1 MLTYIIKKSIMNMV
15 NSINYIVHITT
26 MKRLK
31 ILIVALSIMLAS
43 FCLVPI
49 NTYADDACSIAG
61 INDELI
67 CGTSRSD
74 EELALMQRI
83 RDILSAVYLW
93 IGIIAVVFIVIGGIS
108 YMTSQGNPE
117 KIKRSKSTILY
128 SLCGLII
135 TLAAFAITNFTIGAL
150 YGTTQGGP
158 RPSNENDPLGSG
170 RGKARSIIAI
180 DDLTLVE
187 GQSAVIKAKV
197 VPDYALNRSVSFSI
211 DNQEI
216 ATIDND
222 GKVKAIKEG
231 EAKITIK
238 SPDGPTK
245 EVSLTVKKPIP
256 VTEIKL
262 SKDKVTLKKNQSET
276 VSATPLPRNATDKTL
291 IWASQDTKIATV
303 DQKGK
308 IKAIKS
314 GSETYVTVTARND
327 PVFALNKSPNKI
339 TLADVAVNN
348 NFPKVEVKIKVIV
361 QSDFYACT
369 TSTTVNKK
377 YTGDLEIRKITK
389 QIIDK
394 RNKDFYYHNQDSV
407 LARKGGYTKYVKE
420 LGGIFS
426 KFPGVEK
433 KFKIKSACDYQA
445 AAEYTY
451 GLWTIW
457 GVDYDNGRTYHFW
470 GGSTSDQSDAYWKG
484 ASGRY
489 VKGAYAYEDVDTNL
503 SAAKF
508 KDKRRTNCNF
518 SADSLTRKTDL
529 AFHWSANDSG
539 SPRISNTR
547 DLQVGDMVHYYSGG
561 RWRHVAM
568 VGEVYSDYVILY
580 DGGGRYI
587 ETKQFKKKVK
597 RGGYGE
603 MLNGTVYGYDRWVAV
618 RHWKIDQSKIL
629 GGLK

>member
-1 MLTYIIKKSIMNMV
+1 
-15 NSINYIVHITT
+15 

-49 NTYADDACSIAG
+49 NTHADDACSIAG
-61 INDELI
+61 IDDELI
-67 CGTSRSD
+67 CGTSHSD

-108 YMTSQGNPE
+108 YMTSQGNPD

-314 GSETYVTVTARND
+314 GSETYVTVTARNN

-339 TLADVAVNN
+339 TLADVAVSN
-348 NFPKVEVKIKVIV
+348 NFPKVEVKIKVEV
-361 QSDFYACT
+361 QSDFYACGG
-369 TSTTVNKK
+369 SSRNKK
-377 YTGDLEIRKITK
+377 FSGNLEIRNITK
-389 QIIDK
+389 QIIEK
-394 RNKDFYYHNQDSV
+394 RKKDFFHNNESSEIS
-407 LARKGGYTKYVKE
+407 RRGGYTKYVKS

-426 KFPGVEK
+426 LLPGKDK

-445 AAEYTY
+445 AAEYTF
-451 GLWTIW
+451 GLWTVW
-457 GVDYDNGRTYHFW
+457 GVDYDNGRAYHYW
-470 GGSTSDQSDAYWKG
+470 GGSTSDKSDGFWQG
-484 ASGRY
+484 AGGRY
-489 VKGAYAYEDVDTNL
+489 AKGDYAYEDIDTNL
-503 SAAKF
+503 SDNKF
-508 KDKRRTNCNF
+508 KCCRRTNCNYA
-518 SADSLTRKTDL
+518 ADSLNGKTDL
-529 AFHWSANDSG
+529 
-539 SPRISNTR
+539 SPFKPATAWKGGTHITNTR
-547 DLQVGDMVHYYSGG
+547 DLHVGDMVHFFNGS
-561 RWRHVAM
+561 WKHVAV
-568 VGEVYSDYVILY
+568 VGEVYSDYVVLY
-580 DGGGRYI
+580 DGGGRFI
-587 ETKQFKKKVK
+587 ETKQYKQKVK
-597 RGGYGE
+597 RGGYSAMISGSTYS
-603 MLNGTVYGYDRWVAV
+603 NYGSWHATRYWNF
-618 RHWKIDQSKIL
+618 DQDKSL
-629 GGLK
+629 DGLK